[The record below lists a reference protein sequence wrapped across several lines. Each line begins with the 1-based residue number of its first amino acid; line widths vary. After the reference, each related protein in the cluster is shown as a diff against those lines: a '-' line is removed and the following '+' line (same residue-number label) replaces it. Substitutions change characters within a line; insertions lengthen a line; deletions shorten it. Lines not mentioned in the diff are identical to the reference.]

1 MDAEIITLETKILPG
16 IGYFIVGLPDEAIK
30 ESLHRVE
37 SAINSAGL
45 TMPRQ
50 KILISIA
57 PAGLPKSGAMFD
69 LPIAISILA
78 ASGQLDHKHLENYLF
93 TGELS
98 LYGKLRPV
106 KGVLPMVIQAEK
118 SNLKAII
125 VPEENASEA
134 ALLNKVRVYG
144 LENLSGVHQFLSGQI
159 KRKPTKLASKK
170 HLLTTLSPYP
180 IDFSEVKGQEHVKR
194 AMEIAAAGGHNLIMI
209 GAPGSGKT
217 MLARR
222 LPTIFPPLTI
232 EEAIEIT
239 RLYSV
244 IGQLEGDGLV
254 RTRPFRSPHH
264 TASDIAMVGGG
275 TIPQPGEISMAHN
288 GILFLDELPEF
299 KRKVLEVLRQPLEE
313 QKITVS
319 RANQIA
325 TFPAN
330 FLLLAALNPCPC
342 GFHKHPFR
350 KCTCT
355 PRAII
360 QYLNKTSGPL
370 LDRIDLHIHVGPV
383 DYQQLN
389 RNIATETSNAI
400 RQRVLSARSIQQK
413 RQGTVNSRLTTELLK
428 SHCYLTES
436 EHGLLI
442 QAMEKNKLSARSYDR
457 ILKVSRTIADLAGSA
472 EIKLEHLAEA
482 ISLRCLD
489 TDYFSNP

>member
-1 MDAEIITLETKILPG
+1 MPPRLHQQRDPG
-16 IGYFIVGLPDEAIK
+16 GERSVEGNAPEPVPMTWPVPDLSEV
-30 ESLHRVE
+30 R
-37 SAINSAGL
+37 
-45 TMPRQ
+45 
-50 KILISIA
+50 
-57 PAGLPKSGAMFD
+57 
-69 LPIAISILA
+69 
-78 ASGQLDHKHLENYLF
+78 GQL
-93 TGELS
+93 
-98 LYGKLRPV
+98 
-106 KGVLPMVIQAEK
+106 
-118 SNLKAII
+118 
-125 VPEENASEA
+125 EA
-134 ALLNKVRVYG
+134 RRG
-144 LENLSGVHQFLSGQI
+144 LE
-159 KRKPTKLASKK
+159 
-170 HLLTTLSPYP
+170 
-180 IDFSEVKGQEHVKR
+180 
-194 AMEIAAAGGHNLIMI
+194 IALAGGHGIVFV
-209 GAPGSGKT
+209 GPPGSGKT
-217 MLARR
+217 LLAR
-222 LPTIFPPLTI
+222 TIPGLLPPLDD
-232 EEAIEIT
+232 AAA
-239 RLYSV
+239 
-244 IGQLEGDGLV
+244 LEVTVVASAAGDRSISGLI
-254 RTRPFRSPHH
+254 RQAPFRAPHH
-264 TASDIAMVGGG
+264 TTSYAAMVGGG